1 MWNNYNEYITTE
13 VRETMLFTVIKKN
26 TYQDSINLMLLT
38 NRINTLDGVSK
49 SSIMM
54 GTDANK
60 DIYRNSGLATPEVE
74 AAAPSD
80 MCIVVEAEEE
90 AVVDR
95 VLEEVKAFL
104 SDLSVKKEKQALTS
118 VTNWDQALEQLP
130 DANMALFSTPGEY
143 TAPEIDTAL
152 DRGLHVFSFS
162 DNISLEDE
170 IRLKKKAHEKGLM
183 FMGPDCG
190 TGIISG
196 IPIAFTNVVK
206 PGNIGIVGASGTGIQ
221 EVTAI
226 IDRLGGGVIHAIGT
240 GGRDL
245 NEKVGAITMKDAILG
260 LEHHDPTDVIVVISK
275 PPAKEVRDEVV
286 ALLQKV
292 SKPVVAIFLGEKPE
306 NHEGKIY
313 LAHTLEET
321 ARMAVDLANGQ
332 PIKDNYCDPI
342 DYEVYEPLSA
352 DKTVKGLYSGGSLAN
367 EAGMLISEALNL
379 GGLVKEEGYVL
390 KAGGYDVVDLGDDM
404 YTQGKPHPMIDPE
417 VRIDKILECAKD
429 PSTGVILLD
438 CMLGY
443 GCHPDMAAAL
453 APAILKAQEIAA
465 ADGRKLYFVASVC
478 GTRQDPQDYDLAV
491 QELKDC
497 GVLVEE
503 SNARAVRLALKLK
516 GIEFTEVTRGH
527 VEFPTDEEPLP
538 EPDEKI
544 LELLNTKPRVINV
557 GVRSFNDSIAEY
569 QGTSVQFDW
578 KPMAGGNKHL
588 IHLIHELNKIEEIDK
603 MNAKVIEKFKDA
615 QPFLVDV
622 VPAVSVI
629 PELNGKVLL
638 HAGPPIRYEEMTGPM
653 QGSCIGAILFEHWCE
668 TEEEAKEL
676 LESGGV
682 SFIPCHHVH
691 AVGPMGGITSA
702 NMPVM
707 VVENKL
713 DGTRA
718 YCIMNE
724 GIGKVLR
731 FGAYSQ
737 EVIDRLTWMKDVLG
751 PVLGAAVRSRDGGVN
766 LNVIIAKAITMG
778 DEFHQRNIAATLNFM
793 KEVVPLIM
801 SLEWDE
807 EEKRQV
813 VQFLADTDQFFL
825 NVMMATGKSIVDCAR
840 KIQEGCVVTTMTRNG
855 RNFGVRI
862 SGMGDEWFTAPVNTP
877 KGLYFTGYTEADGN
891 PDIGDSAITET
902 VGVGGMAMI
911 AAPGVTRFV
920 GAGGFD
926 DALRVSNEMQQI
938 CISNNPNFTIPTWDF
953 KGTPLGIDIRKVV
966 ATGITPL
973 INTGIAHK
981 KAGLGQVGAGT
992 VRAPLACFEKALE
1005 AYAKKLGI
1013 E

>member
-1 MWNNYNEYITTE
+1 
-13 VRETMLFTVIKKN
+13 MLFTVIKKN

-143 TAPEIDTAL
+143 TAPEIETAL

-286 ALLQKV
+286 VLLQKV
-292 SKPVVAIFLGEKPE
+292 TKPVVAIFLGEKPE

-342 DYEVYEPLSA
+342 DYEVSEPLSA

-443 GCHPDMAAAL
+443 GCHPDMAGAL

-569 QGTSVQFDW
+569 QGTSIQFDW

>member
-1 MWNNYNEYITTE
+1 
-13 VRETMLFTVIKKN
+13 MLFTVIRKN

-38 NRINTLDGVSK
+38 NRINTLPGVIQSQ
-49 SSIMM
+49 IMM

-60 DIYRNSGLATPEVE
+60 DIYRNAGLLTAEVE
-74 AAAPSD
+74 AAAPGD
-80 MCIVVEAEEE
+80 MCIVVDAQEEGI
-90 AVVDR
+90 VDQ
-95 VLEEVKAFL
+95 VLEEVKTFL
-104 SDLSVKKEKQALTS
+104 NDMSVKKEKQESVS
-118 VTNWDQALEQLP
+118 VTNWEEALEQLP

-143 TAPEIDTAL
+143 TAPEIEKAL
-152 DRGLHVFSFS
+152 DLGLHVFSFS

-170 IRLKKKAHEKGLM
+170 IRLKKKAHEAGLL

-245 NEKVGAITMKDAILG
+245 NEAVGAITVKDAIIG

-275 PPAKEVRDEVV
+275 PPAKEVRDDVV
-286 ALLQKV
+286 KLLQKV
-292 SKPVVAIFLGEKPE
+292 TKPVVAIFLGEKPE
-306 NHEGKIY
+306 NHEGKVY

-321 ARMAVDLANGQ
+321 ARMAVDLAKGL
-332 PIKDNYCDPI
+332 PVRDHYCDPLTC
-342 DYEVYEPLSA
+342 EVQETLGA
-352 DKTVKGLYSGGSLAN
+352 NQTVKGLYSGGSLAA
-367 EAGMLISEALNL
+367 EAGMLISESLNL
-379 GGLVKEEGYVL
+379 GGLIKEEGYIL
-390 KAGGYDVVDLGDDM
+390 KTQGYEVVDLGDDV

-417 VRIDKILECAKD
+417 VRIKKIMECAHD
-429 PSTGVILLD
+429 PRTGVILLD

-443 GCHPDMAAAL
+443 GCHPDMAGAL
-453 APAILKAQEIAA
+453 VPAIREAQEIAK
-465 ADGRKLYFVASVC
+465 ADGRNLYFVASVC
-478 GTRQDPQDYDLAV
+478 GTRQDPQNYD
-491 QELKDC
+491 QEVETLKGC

-503 SNARAVRLALKLK
+503 SNARAIRLALKLK
-516 GIEFTEVTRGH
+516 GIEFTEETRGH
-527 VEFPTDEEPLP
+527 IEVETEGEPLP
-538 EPDEKI
+538 EPDEKVM
-544 LELLNTKPRVINV
+544 ELLNTRPRVVNV
-557 GVRSFNDSIAEY
+557 GVPSFNDSIAAY
-569 QGTSVQFDW
+569 QGTSVQYDW

-588 IHLIHELNKIEEIDK
+588 IYLIHELNKRKEIDT
-603 MNAKVIEKFKDA
+603 MNQRVIERFKDA
-615 QPFLVDV
+615 QPFLIDV

-638 HAGPPIRYEEMTGPM
+638 HAGPPIEYADMTGPM
-653 QGSCIGAILFEHWCE
+653 QGSCIGAVLFEHWCE
-668 TEEEAKEL
+668 TEEDAVAL
-676 LESGGV
+676 LESGEV
-682 SFIPCHHVH
+682 KFIPCHHVH

-707 VVENKL
+707 VVENRL

-751 PVLGAAVRSRDGGVN
+751 PVLGAAVKSREGGIN

-793 KEVVPLIM
+793 KETVPLIIA
-801 SLEWDE
+801 LDWDE
-807 EEKRQV
+807 QEKRQV

-825 NVMMATGKSIVDCAR
+825 NVMMATGKSIADCAR
-840 KIQEGCVVTTMTRNG
+840 KIEEGCVVTAMTRNG
-855 RNFGVRI
+855 RDFGIRI

-877 KGLYFTGYTEADGN
+877 KGLYFTGYCEADGN

-902 VGVGGMAMI
+902 VGVGGMSMI

-920 GAGGFD
+920 GAGGFE
-926 DALRVSNEMQQI
+926 DALRVSNEMQKI
-938 CISNNPNFTIPTWDF
+938 CISNNPNFVIPTWDF
-953 KGTPLGIDIRKVV
+953 KGSPLGIDIRKVV

-973 INTGIAHK
+973 INTGIAHR
-981 KAGLGQVGAGT
+981 KAGVGQVGAGT

-1013 E
+1013 GE

>member
-1 MWNNYNEYITTE
+1 
-13 VRETMLFTVIKKN
+13 MLFTVIKKN

-143 TAPEIDTAL
+143 TAPEIETAL

-292 SKPVVAIFLGEKPE
+292 TKPVVAIFLGEKPE

-321 ARMAVDLANGQ
+321 ARMAVDLANGR

-342 DYEVYEPLSA
+342 DYEVSEPLSA

-443 GCHPDMAAAL
+443 GCHPDMAGAL

-569 QGTSVQFDW
+569 QGTSIQFDW

-751 PVLGAAVRSRDGGVN
+751 PVLGAAVRSGDGGVN

>member
-1 MWNNYNEYITTE
+1 
-13 VRETMLFTVIKKN
+13 MLFSVIRKN

-38 NRINTLDGVSK
+38 NRINTLPGVNQSQ
-49 SSIMM
+49 IMM
-54 GTDANK
+54 GTEANK
-60 DIYRNSGLATPEVE
+60 DIYRNAGLLTEDVQ
-74 AAAPSD
+74 AAAPND
-80 MCIVVEAEEE
+80 MCIVVDADDEKMVEQ
-90 AVVDR
+90 
-95 VLEEVKAFL
+95 VLEEVKTFL
-104 SDLSVKKEKQALTS
+104 NDMSVKKEKQAVTS
-118 VTNWDQALEQLP
+118 ATDWDQALALLP

-143 TAPEIDTAL
+143 TAPEIETAL
-152 DRGLHVFSFS
+152 DKGLHVFSFS

-170 IRLKKKAHEKGLM
+170 IRLKKKAHEKGLL

-190 TGIISG
+190 TGILSG

-226 IDRLGGGVIHAIGT
+226 IDRLGGGVVHAIGT

-245 NEKVGAITMKDAILG
+245 NEKVGAITVKDAIIG

-275 PPAKEVRDEVV
+275 PPAKQVRDEVV

-292 SKPVVAIFLGEKPE
+292 TKPVVAVFLGEKPV
-306 NHEGKIY
+306 NHEGKLY
-313 LAHTLEET
+313 LAHTLEEA
-321 ARMAVDLANGQ
+321 ARMAVDLAAGR
-332 PIKDNYCDPI
+332 PVKESYCDPV
-342 DYEVYEPLSA
+342 DTVKAEEPLAA
-352 DKTVKGLYSGGSLAN
+352 DMTVKGLYSGGSLAA

-379 GGLVKEEGYVL
+379 GGLIKEEGYIL
-390 KAGGYDVVDLGDDM
+390 KTGGYEVVDLGDDI
-404 YTQGKPHPMIDPE
+404 YTQGKPHPMIDPD
-417 VRIDKILECAKD
+417 VRIRKILACASD
-429 PSTGVILLD
+429 PKTGVILLD

-443 GCHPDMAAAL
+443 GCHPDMAGAL
-453 APAILKAQEIAA
+453 APAIREAQNVAA
-465 ADGRKLYFVASVC
+465 QDGRKLYFVASVC
-478 GTRQDPQDYDLAV
+478 GTRQDPQNYDQAV
-491 QELKDC
+491 AVLRDC

-516 GIEFTEVTRGH
+516 GIELNEEPRGH
-527 VEFPTDEEPLP
+527 IDVSVDDEPLP
-538 EPDEKI
+538 EPDEKVM
-544 LELLNTKPRVINV
+544 ELLNTRPRVINV
-557 GVRSFNDSIAEY
+557 GVRSFNDSIAAY

-588 IHLIHELNKIEEIDK
+588 IHLIREMNRRAEIDD
-603 MNAKVIEKFKDA
+603 MNRKVIERFKDA

-638 HAGPPIRYEEMTGPM
+638 HAGPPIRYEDMTGPM
-653 QGSCIGAILFEHWCE
+653 QGSCIGAVLFEHWCE
-668 TEEEAKEL
+668 TEEDAKTL

-682 SFIPCHHVH
+682 TFIPCHHVH

-702 NMPVM
+702 NMPVL
-707 VVENKL
+707 VVENQL
-713 DGTRA
+713 DGTQA

-737 EVIDRLTWMKDVLG
+737 EVIDRLSWMRDVLG
-751 PVLGAAVRSRDGGVN
+751 PVLGAAVRAKDGGVN

-793 KEVVPLIM
+793 KEVVPLIIA
-801 SLEWDE
+801 LDWDE
-807 EEKRQV
+807 REKQQV

-855 RNFGVRI
+855 RNFGIRI

-877 KGLYFTGYTEADGN
+877 KGLYFTGYCEADGN

-902 VGVGGMAMI
+902 VGVGGMAMV

-920 GAGGFD
+920 GAGGFE
-926 DALRVSNEMQQI
+926 DALRVSNEMQTI

-981 KAGLGQVGAGT
+981 KAGVGQVGAGT
-992 VRAPLACFEKALE
+992 VRAPLGCFEKALI